1 MAVAHAFYCHKR
13 INIVKGAVSIAF
25 FCIFARDY
33 LNDIIRITYN

>member
-25 FCIFARDY
+25 FLY
-33 LNDIIRITYN
+33 LCPRLSKLHNKDNI